1 VNTAVD
7 APMGKLS
14 FIRPHEL
21 PESSTE
27 SIPSQNKREQRPHER
42 QKHVDKLGM
51 TSRWSWQ
58 EGIEECG
65 KHHALDHHEVV
76 VESQSVP
83 PKLLAPV
90 PGIHHRLFRITGL
103 RLPMNKIKLRKVE
116 FALAEMTG

>member
-1 VNTAVD
+1 
-7 APMGKLS
+7 MGLLEDPFNWRSAS
-14 FIRPHEL
+14 FTVQLNYEG
-21 PESSTE
+21 SCS
-27 SIPSQNKREQRPHER
+27 
-42 QKHVDKLGM
+42 

-103 RLPMNKIKLRKVE
+103 RLPMSKIKLRKVE